1 MIQFITKIQPNTAI
15 KERDYILDTHY
26 GLCRAFKMSS
36 RGAPNLVEC
45 VQISTGI
52 KRGLFLGRG
61 EGLYKISLN
70 GRGIGQDVDKK
81 KALSL
86 IFR

>member
-1 MIQFITKIQPNTAI
+1 MIQFITKIRPNTAV
-15 KERDYILDTHY
+15 KDEEYILDTQY
-26 GLCRAFKMSS
+26 GLCRALKMSS
-36 RGAPNLVEC
+36 RGASNLVEC

-70 GRGIGQDVDKK
+70 GRGIGQGVDEK